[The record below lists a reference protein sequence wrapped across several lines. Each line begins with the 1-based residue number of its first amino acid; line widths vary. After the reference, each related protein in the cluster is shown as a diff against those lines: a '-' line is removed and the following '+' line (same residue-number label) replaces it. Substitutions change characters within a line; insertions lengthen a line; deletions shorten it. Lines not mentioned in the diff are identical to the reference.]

1 MGTVYFLKYKGA
13 FGDSTPQ
20 SLYNSFYAFEKT
32 IHQQHFEWMDEIQN
46 KIWERCISE
55 DHLPPSNDALGLHW
69 QRCCWVNDYWHQ
81 ASMSTIKPLPINFY
95 GWTTNN
101 NTLSV
106 VWDSPANLESIRN
119 RVAFLTHGC
128 SCKTGCQTLRCKCV
142 KSTHPCGPGCF
153 CGENCQNKD
162 QPAAGNLHII
172 ISIDTCI
179 YTYTLCIVYIHVHHS
194 YIVNTLTIM
203 YLPIII
209 RSGGFIHVFT
219 KANIPNQ

>member
-1 MGTVYFLKYKGA
+1 
-13 FGDSTPQ
+13 
-20 SLYNSFYAFEKT
+20 
-32 IHQQHFEWMDEIQN
+32 MDEIRN
-46 KIWERCISE
+46 KIWERCTSE

-69 QRCCWVNDYWHQ
+69 QRCCWVIDYWHQ
-81 ASMSTIKPLPINFY
+81 ASMSTITPLPINFY

-142 KSTHPCGPGCF
+142 KSAHSCGPGCF

-172 ISIDTCI
+172 III
-179 YTYTLCIVYIHVHHS
+179 MYIHIHTMHVFIRNYKLHF
-194 YIVNTLTIM
+194 LF
-203 YLPIII
+203 III
-209 RSGGFIHVFT
+209 YRS
-219 KANIPNQ
+219 N